1 MTGLVLAGGLG
12 RRMGGEDKGLVE
24 LAGRPLVEHVLD
36 ALRPQVGTLWI
47 NANRNLDR
55 YAAYGHPVVS
65 DTLQGYMGP
74 LAGVLSA
81 LQRLQTEFLVTAPC
95 DAPLVAPDLVSRLY
109 DAYISNDAD
118 VAVATDGRRQ
128 QPVFLLLR
136 ADAAPALESYLASGG
151 RKIDTWF
158 SQVRLAEADFSDALD
173 TFVNV
178 NDPDERQRLEARLL
192 STAGSRSAAGRD
204 QRTGA
209 RMTNGH
215 DPLPAGVDPCDV
227 PGHGHRALRL
237 DEARSRIIAGIAPVT
252 GQEAVALS
260 ESLGR
265 VLAAEVRSTVDVP
278 SHRNSAMDGYALAG
292 GDLPQTGAATLDVV
306 GTSWA
311 GRPFD
316 GAVGRGQCV
325 RIMTGATLPEAT
337 DTVVMQEH
345 VRFDG
350 ARVVIEAG
358 HHARQNVRPVGE
370 DIRRGELALGAG
382 TLLRPAQL
390 GLLASLGV
398 GEVVVLR
405 RPRVAIFST
414 GDELR
419 SIGEEL
425 ALGQIYDSNRYTL
438 QGMLNRLQVE
448 VVDLGVVPDTREAT
462 LRAFQS
468 AATQADAI
476 VTSGG
481 VSVGEADYVTETL
494 ERHGQI
500 GFWKVAMKPGKPIAF
515 GRFGQAYFF
524 GLPGNPVSVMVTFY
538 QLVQPALRAL
548 AGAHDPDPPILVR
561 ARCETRLRKK
571 PGRLEF
577 QRGVLERGT
586 DGIYTVRS
594 SGHQGAGVLR
604 SMSEANCFIILPLEQ
619 GEVEAGTEVEVQ
631 PFAGLV

>member
-1 MTGLVLAGGLG
+1 MT
-12 RRMGGEDKGLVE
+12 
-24 LAGRPLVEHVLD
+24 
-36 ALRPQVGTLWI
+36 
-47 NANRNLDR
+47 
-55 YAAYGHPVVS
+55 
-65 DTLQGYMGP
+65 
-74 LAGVLSA
+74 
-81 LQRLQTEFLVTAPC
+81 
-95 DAPLVAPDLVSRLY
+95 
-109 DAYISNDAD
+109 
-118 VAVATDGRRQ
+118 
-128 QPVFLLLR
+128 
-136 ADAAPALESYLASGG
+136 
-151 RKIDTWF
+151 
-158 SQVRLAEADFSDALD
+158 EA
-173 TFVNV
+173 
-178 NDPDERQRLEARLL
+178 
-192 STAGSRSAAGRD
+192 
-204 QRTGA
+204 
-209 RMTNGH
+209 H
-215 DPLPAGVDPCDV
+215 DPLPAGVDPCDL
-227 PGHGHRALRL
+227 PGHGHKALRL
-237 DEARSRIIAGIAPVT
+237 DEARSRIIADIAPVT
-252 GQEAVALS
+252 ERQAVGLREA
-260 ESLGR
+260 LGR

-292 GDLPQTGAATLDVV
+292 AELPQAGTATFEVV

-316 GAVGRGQCV
+316 GDVGRGQGV

-345 VRFDG
+345 VRLDG

-358 HHARQNVRPVGE
+358 HHAGQNVRPVGE
-370 DIRRGELALGAG
+370 DIRRGELALGPG

-390 GLLASLGV
+390 GLLASVGV
-398 GEVVVLR
+398 GEVTVLR

-438 QGMLNRLQVE
+438 HGMLSRLQVE
-448 VVDLGVVPDTREAT
+448 VIDLGVVQDTREAT
-462 LRAFQS
+462 LRAFES
-468 AATQADAI
+468 AAAQADAI

-515 GRFGQAYFF
+515 GRFGAAHFF

-548 AGAHDPDPPILVR
+548 TGAKDPDPPILLR
-561 ARCETRLRKK
+561 AACETRLRKK

-577 QRGVLERGT
+577 QRGVLERRT
-586 DGIYTVRS
+586 DGAYTVRS
-594 SGHQGAGVLR
+594 SGHQGAGVLS

-619 GEVEAGTEVEVQ
+619 GDVAPGTEVEVQ